1 MNTNVIL
8 DFKKIKNLDNDS
20 NYVIGSH
27 RVCYKILNDDY
38 ERSIFLKEENNKREI
53 IKTSNVLLFSDNK
66 NKKYIDE
73 DVVILDVFPHYS
85 HLIVD
90 MLSKFLYIK
99 KYNKDVKAIFVDTQ
113 NDKET
118 YDQKMHRKNFD
129 EIFKKLKDVIDIKE
143 YININNESSYFF
155 KNVYS
160 ISHKDSM
167 GYQRF
172 SDVDDSFLLIRNMF
186 IPKRKSQSNKNIFI
200 SRRNEFS
207 ERIKNI
213 KTLENYFKENKY
225 DICFLEDMS
234 FQEQVELFYDAKNI
248 AAVNG
253 CSLTNLLF
261 ANTSSN
267 VMSINS
273 DPDYYASEWRY
284 IAKKINI
291 KYVELYMPTEDIDPV
306 IKIFNTLD
314 SLFIKN
320 DRV

>member
-1 MNTNVIL
+1 MNKNIVL
-8 DFKKIKNLDNDS
+8 DFKKIKNLDNNS
-20 NYVIGSH
+20 NYIIGSH
-27 RVCYKILNDDY
+27 RACYKILNNDY
-38 ERSIFLKEENNKREI
+38 KRSIFLKEENNKREI
-53 IKTSNVLLFSDNK
+53 IKTSNVLLFSNNED
-66 NKKYIDE
+66 KKYIDE

-99 KYNKDVKAIFVDTQ
+99 KHNKNVKAVFVDTQ

-118 YDQKMHRKNFD
+118 YDQKMHRKNFN
-129 EIFKKLKDVIDIKE
+129 EIFKKLKDVIEIKE
-143 YININNESSYFF
+143 YIHSDNQSSYFF

-160 ISHKDSM
+160 ISHKDTV

-172 SDVDDSFLLIRNMF
+172 SDVDDSFLSIRKMF
-186 IPKRKSQSNKNIFI
+186 IPKRNSKNNRNIFI
-200 SRRNEFS
+200 SRKDDFS
-207 ERIKNI
+207 KRIENI
-213 KTLENYFKENKY
+213 KKLETYFEQKNYEL
-225 DICFLEDMS
+225 CFLENMS

-261 ANTSSN
+261 ANTLSS

-291 KYVELYMPTEDIDPV
+291 GYVELYLSTDKINPAIKMFDVIDG
-306 IKIFNTLD
+306 
-314 SLFIKN
+314 LFQK
-320 DRV
+320 